1 MVGTTRARRWL
12 LLGAVAS
19 VSVMGVAHVAADR
32 RAAAGDESAAPTDTP
47 AAAIVSQTPSISA
60 DGEFVVYAGKPL
72 ADTDT
77 RTSTVFLQDRADTSV
92 VELTPVVDGVRP
104 GNSVWP
110 VISADS
116 CSVVVVTEMAY
127 DLFRDDDEGD
137 RWDVYVQRLP
147 HCGGTLGQ
155 WDLVST
161 TRGTGFESSA
171 GDDTSPL
178 YPPAISGEGALVA
191 YTHRF
196 SAAAPDVTG
205 ITVVDLAVPLGEP
218 GRAQPVAGSPA
229 EAPDSTFRYRGLREP
244 VISDDGNV
252 VAFTSDADNSLPLGQ
267 WGTGVQP
274 GGFATSHV
282 FVWDRT
288 NLDRNTNVRRISLSP
303 AGESGE
309 ASSPAV
315 SGDGRYVAF
324 VSTASN
330 LVAGAT
336 LPACAP
342 DCLPQVYLYD
352 RTDGSLD
359 LASREPGDPAQP
371 PVAANLGAVQ
381 PALNRSG
388 DEVFYVSRSTNLF
401 PTRSSELGG
410 PGDGDIVVSV
420 PSLGTVQRISTLADG
435 ITPAPAVNSHPKATA
450 NGRIVVFDTLAGAA
464 FGEKASGGRQ
474 VASVVKEPVLTLA
487 DLDMGTVAVTYPG
500 PEWYLVLANEGP
512 SSFIPALT
520 EVDNPAFLISGGTCV
535 DQNTTP
541 VPPGGACTINLMFV
555 PSVPGKAEA
564 TLSVKEY
571 GFGALTLTAT
581 LTGFGGEPALA
592 PRPGGAEAHPLV
604 VGSRDEPM
612 AFSVDNVA
620 FNPVKIRSVRVEG
633 TNPFDFQ
640 IGTDECTGRRVDAG
654 AACNL
659 EVVFAPT
666 GAGRRTASVVVTT
679 VDGAYTTFLVSGDA
693 HYEPKLAASN
703 TIAMAPSQLT
713 IIGAGF
719 APKTQVT
726 LTWADGAGRPITV
739 TTDDAGGLLANLV
752 LRPNDRG
759 GNRTVVA
766 QTLDGQVAST
776 EVTVIVPRPD
786 RGANSPHFDD

>member
-1 MVGTTRARRWL
+1 MVGTTRARRWI
-12 LLGAVAS
+12 LLGVTAS
-19 VSVMGVAHVAADR
+19 VAVVGVAHVAADR
-32 RAAAGDESAAPTDTP
+32 RAAAGDTPPAPTDTP
-47 AAAIVSQTPSISA
+47 APAIASQTPSISA
-60 DGEFVVYAGKPL
+60 DGEFVVYAGKPT
-72 ADTDT
+72 AAADT
-77 RTSTVFLQDRADTSV
+77 RTSTAFLQDRADNSV
-92 VELTPVVDGVRP
+92 VELTPLVDGVRP
-104 GNSVWP
+104 GDTVWP

-116 CSVVVVTEMAY
+116 CNVVVITEMAY

-147 HCGGTLGQ
+147 RCGGTPGQ

-161 TRGTGFESSA
+161 TVGTGFESSA

-178 YPPAISGEGALVA
+178 FPPAISGEGALIA

-196 SAAAPDVTG
+196 SATAPDVTG
-205 ITVVDLAVPLGEP
+205 VTVVDLTIPLGEP

-229 EAPDSTFRYRGLREP
+229 EAPDSTFRYHGLREP

-267 WGTGVQP
+267 WGTGAQP

-303 AGESGE
+303 AGESGD
-309 ASSPAV
+309 AGSPAV

-324 VSTASN
+324 VSTAAN
-330 LVAGAT
+330 LVPGAT

-359 LASREPGDPAQP
+359 LASRAPGDPAEP
-371 PVAANLGAVQ
+371 PVGANLGAVQ

-435 ITPAPAVNSHPKATA
+435 ITPAPAVNSHPKVSA

-464 FGEKASGGRQ
+464 FGAKASGGRQ
-474 VASVVKEPVLTLA
+474 VASVVKAPVLTLA
-487 DLDMGTVAVTYPG
+487 DLDMGTVAVGYPG

-520 EVDNPAFLISGGTCV
+520 EVDNPDFLVSGGTCV

-541 VPPGGACTINLMFV
+541 VPPGGACTINLMFMPTV
-555 PSVPGKAEA
+555 AGTAEA

-571 GFGALTLTAT
+571 GFGSLTLTAQ

-604 VGSRDEPM
+604 VGARDEPM
-612 AFSVDNVA
+612 AFAVDNVA
-620 FNPVKIRSVRVEG
+620 FAPVRIRSVSVEG
-633 TNPFDFQ
+633 TNPFDF
-640 IGTDECTGRRVDAG
+640 IVGTDDCSGRTVDAG
-654 AACNL
+654 ASCNV

-666 GAGRRTASVVVTT
+666 GSGRRTASVVVATT
-679 VDGAYTTFLVSGDA
+679 DGAYTTFLVSGDA
-693 HYEPKLAASN
+693 HYEPKLAAS
-703 TIAMAPSQLT
+703 TTTVVAPSQVT

-719 APKTQVT
+719 APNTAVT
-726 LTWADGAGRPITV
+726 LTWADGAGRPISV
-739 TTDDAGGLLANLV
+739 TTDAAGGLLANLV

-766 QTLDGQVAST
+766 QTLDGEVAT
-776 EVTVIVPRPD
+776 TDVMVIVPRPK
-786 RGANSPHFDD
+786 RGANSPRFDG